1 MEGTMA
7 DWMGW
12 LAMAGVLVILE
23 LFTGTFYLLMIAI
36 GLAVGGIVA
45 LAGAGWP
52 LQAIVAG
59 VVGVVATG
67 LLHRSRFGRP
77 ARHDATRDRNV
88 NLDIGQRVTVPAW
101 DNGRARVM
109 YRGALWDV
117 ELGQGATAHPGD
129 FRIVEVQGSRLVVA
143 NAAAHS

>member
-1 MEGTMA
+1 MEETMA

-12 LAMAGVLVILE
+12 LVAAGVLVILE
-23 LFTGTFYLLMIAI
+23 LFTGTFYLLMVAI
-36 GLAVGGIVA
+36 GLAVGGGVA
-45 LAGAGWP
+45 LAGAAGP
-52 LQAIVAG
+52 VQAIAAA
-59 VVGVVATG
+59 VVGVLATG
-67 LLHRSRFGRP
+67 LLHRSRLGHP
-77 ARHDATRDRNV
+77 AKTDARRDRNV

-117 ELGQGATAHPGD
+117 ELTHGAAPHAGE

-143 NAAAHS
+143 NS

>member
-1 MEGTMA
+1 MA

-12 LAMAGVLVILE
+12 LVTAGVLVILE

-36 GLAVGGIVA
+36 GLAIGGIVA
-45 LAGAGWP
+45 LAGASPP
-52 LQAIVAG
+52 LQAIAAA
-59 VVGVVATG
+59 VVGVLATG
-67 LLHRSRFGRP
+67 LLHRSRLGHP
-77 ARHDATRDRNV
+77 AKTDARRDRNV

-117 ELGQGATAHPGD
+117 ELTQGIAPHAGE

-143 NAAAHS
+143 NP

>member
-1 MEGTMA
+1 MIMVE
-7 DWMGW
+7 WMGW
-12 LAMAGVLVILE
+12 LVASGVLVVLE

-36 GLAVGGIVA
+36 GLAVGGVVA
-45 LAGAGWP
+45 LLGAGGP
-52 LQAIVAG
+52 VQTIAAA
-59 VVGVVATG
+59 VVGVLATA

-77 ARHDATRDRNV
+77 ARSEATRDRNV
-88 NLDIGQRVTVPAW
+88 NLDIGQRVTVPGW

-117 ELGQGATAHPGD
+117 ELGQGATPQAGD

-143 NAAAHS
+143 NAHHS

>member
-1 MEGTMA
+1 MIMVE
-7 DWMGW
+7 WMGW
-12 LAMAGVLVILE
+12 LVAAGVLVVLE

-36 GLAVGGIVA
+36 GLAVGGVVA
-45 LAGAGWP
+45 VLGAGGP
-52 LQAIVAG
+52 VQTIAAAL
-59 VVGVVATG
+59 VGVLATA

-77 ARHDATRDRNV
+77 AKHEAARDRNV
-88 NLDIGQRVTVPAW
+88 NLDIGQRVTVPGW

-117 ELGQGATAHPGD
+117 ELGQGATPQAGD

-143 NAAAHS
+143 NATHS